1 MKVLEQLN
9 RVILTSHHFI
19 SLIPGY
25 NMLPLGSLQILVQLG
40 SLQISVKLG
49 SLQISVKLGS
59 LQILARLHSS
69 RLPSSVLELS
79 VRPLYSTVMT
89 LSRVFKYSTE
99 RFPAVLSARS
109 VMRVNLVR
117 FT

>member
-49 SLQISVKLGS
+49 SLQI
-59 LQILARLHSS
+59 LAILHSS

>member
-25 NMLPLGSLQILVQLG
+25 NMLPLGSLQILVQ
-40 SLQISVKLG
+40 LG

>member
-25 NMLPLGSLQILVQLG
+25 NILPLGSLQILVQ
-40 SLQISVKLG
+40 LG